1 MRILALPFLLFAAG
15 LNASAQTVPEVVKV
29 EAILPNPQGDEMEP
43 APALELIEDHSVV
56 LLDLTMSV
64 EAYPSFENADGTFSQ
79 LEGDCE
85 FGLME
90 DVRMMSVPTGSNHL
104 LLNVRPGDPNQF
116 AANSVSCDYM
126 PSLQIGENIG
136 QVIKV
141 RGCYLANYHSIPTA
155 AMYVLNP
162 LPASACGL
170 TQ

>member
-1 MRILALPFLLFAAG
+1 MRIVAMLFLMFEAALSAT
-15 LNASAQTVPEVVKV
+15 AQTVPEVVKV
-29 EAILPNPQGDEMEP
+29 ETILPDPAGEEFEP
-43 APALELIEDHSVV
+43 ASALELIEDHSVV

-64 EAYPSFENADGTFSQ
+64 EAYPSFENADGTYST
-79 LEGDCE
+79 LDGDCE
-85 FGLME
+85 FGPME
-90 DVRMMSVPTGSNHL
+90 GVRMMSVPTGSNHL
-104 LLNVRPGDPNQF
+104 LLNVRPGDPSQF

-126 PSLQIGENIG
+126 PSLQLGENIG
-136 QVIKV
+136 QVVKV

>member
-1 MRILALPFLLFAAG
+1 MRILALPFLLLAAA
-15 LNASAQTVPEVVKV
+15 LNASAQTVPEVVRV
-29 EAILPNPQGDEMEP
+29 EAILPYPQGDEMEP
-43 APALELIEDHSVV
+43 APALEMIEDHAVV
-56 LLDLTMSV
+56 LLNLTMSV
-64 EAYPSFENADGTFSQ
+64 EAYPSFENEDGTFSQ

-85 FGLME
+85 FGPME
-90 DVRMMSVPTGSNHL
+90 GVRMMSVPTGSNHL
-104 LLNVRPGDPNQF
+104 LLNVRPGDPSQF

-126 PSLQIGENIG
+126 PSLQLGENIG
-136 QVIKV
+136 QVMKV